1 MGYNFKKKTVVC
13 DCECQRGSNCG
24 RKTCFMFRYGTN
36 TDIGD
41 LYIKDIPPN
50 TENEDSLPYQHI
62 RTFTDDEISAICSVM
77 EGGQSEEEITKN
89 DKLA

>member
-13 DCECQRGSNCG
+13 NCGCKYGSNCG
-24 RKTCFMFRYGTN
+24 QKTCFLFRYSRC
-36 TDIGD
+36 TDTGD
-41 LYIKDIPPN
+41 LYIKDIAPN

-62 RTFTDDEISAICSVM
+62 RTLNDDDIAALCNVL